1 MIGYMAMAVVLKGTL
16 WPYNGESN
24 EQRLAGSAVNDS
36 PAPKP
41 CILIVEDE
49 VLVRMFAVDALEDEG
64 FQVEECATAAE
75 ALAKLRE
82 LATVTAAIVDLGLP
96 DRPGDELAIELRK
109 IRTDLPI
116 VIASGRSEREL
127 KERFALDHR
136 LGIVVKPY
144 TGPMLLNALQDVG
157 VTAA

>member
-1 MIGYMAMAVVLKGTL
+1 MYCGVAAVS
-16 WPYNGESN
+16 E
-24 EQRLAGSAVNDS
+24 S

-64 FQVEECATAAE
+64 FHVEECSTAAE
-75 ALAKLRE
+75 ALEKLRE
-82 LATVTAAIVDLGLP
+82 LSTVTAAVVDLGLP